1 MARHGNTR
9 SPSPVGSSYSSSKR
23 PRRDDDR
30 YDKSRRD
37 DGRGHRRRSRSRS
50 PDVWTH
56 PSAVNVNVLI
66 PPTQRRYRDR
76 DSRYHRDDDYYRSS
90 RRDRSRERRR
100 SRDRDLGRDNRR
112 RSRERD
118 SRVKRDDSRD
128 RRRRRDESTDSRRR
142 ERRDG
147 SRNRSQTLEAVSD
160 APTTTPRLHPLMPF
174 YQIPKKPSAPV
185 QSEEEKKAERLAKLQ
200 AWKQKQA
207 AEKSRKQEELEA
219 TGGTRSLLEEMDKK
233 ANASPVASVS
243 PVAAASPET
252 TVEANSEISPQPY
265 AGKFDPKAIVKKAT
279 SGSAGAVKLGTDI
292 ALPEVAKASAT
303 LNSASTG
310 PKANQSIASAKSSS
324 GKHPFSA
331 GWLSA
336 QNADKQSGK
345 LTSAVPLKARGNV
358 SGFGLS
364 TKATTEADK
373 PAAKSGI
380 NFGEEEGSRKKLE
393 KLPTPPPGDDSI
405 ADDIAMADGAK
416 GEGEEEEDDEDMQ
429 DAGTEEEAAAAARAA
444 AEKREERLQ
453 EQNLAYQA
461 GEEPTAATT
470 GGTEIDGDV
479 TMAEYTKE
487 ADAEKTL
494 EAVDEEDPL
503 DAFMTGLGDPMKAP
517 SSTNGIRASKSKA
530 QQPEA
535 LFGDDDVDL
544 NTVAVDPDDFLAMAS
559 KKKKKDLPTVNHAK
573 LNYRPFRKSFYH
585 EPSELTEMTE
595 EEVVNLRF
603 ELDGIKIRGIDAPKP
618 VLKWSQCGLGAQ
630 SLEVIQKLGY
640 ERPTSIQTQ
649 AIPSI
654 MSGRD
659 VIGVA
664 KTGSGKTIAFL
675 LPMFRHIKDQRP
687 LDPLDGPVGL
697 IMTPTRELATQIHKE
712 CKPFLKALNLRAV
725 CAYGG
730 APIKDQIADLKR
742 GAEIIVCTPGR
753 MIDLLAANSGRVTNL
768 RRVTYVVLDEA
779 DRMFDMGF
787 EPQVMKILANIRPD
801 RQTVLFSAT
810 FPRQMEAL
818 ARKTLVKPVEIVVG
832 GRSVVAPEITQI
844 VEVRSEET
852 KFHRLL
858 ELLGNLYEF
867 EKNEDDRTLIFVDRQ
882 ESADGLLKDL
892 LLKGYPCMSIHGGK
906 DQIDRDSTIEDF
918 KAGVTPILVA
928 TSIAAR
934 GLDVKQLKLV
944 VNYDAPNHLED
955 YVHRAGRTGRAG
967 NTGTAVT
974 FVTSEQD
981 RYSVDIVKALRQSG
995 QEVPDDLRKLA
1006 EGFIEKVK
1014 AGKEKVSGS
1023 GFGGKGLERLDQ
1035 ERDAARAR
1043 ERKTHKTGEEGDDE
1057 EKEEKEKDTA
1067 GDDLVAKAA
1076 SSVQSAA
1083 AAAAAAVP
1091 QQLPGV
1097 PKGIDLDGKITVHRT
1112 EPATTDGK
1120 NPLAKVNSAVADI
1133 HTRLMKNRD
1142 IRAGV
1147 PIDNKGPDAGA
1158 FHATLEINDF
1168 PQKARW
1174 AVTNRTNV
1182 AKILEATG
1190 TSITTKGSFY
1200 ATGKEP
1206 QAGENPKLYI
1216 LVEGDTEVVV
1226 TNAMRELMRL
1236 LKEGTIAAADSDAR
1250 APASG
1255 SPVRHHPSPFHLP
1268 HTTTANC
1275 LSLLDVTSTSRH
1287 LPFEQ
1292 HHSPSH
1298 LYPLSPPSTILTILL
1313 HQSLSKSYPPRTKP
1327 PPLSLLH
1334 PPTPQKKWATSA
1346 PNPPTQIP
1354 PPAASPPSPQQPTP
1368 SPPPAERS
1376 PPPNPE
1382 QTPQTNL
1389 ARKSQRQTPPPPPSA
1404 EEEQHKEEEEKEE
1417 EEEEGN
1423 GEGTGPKGAV
1433 KKPEAPPRARPSV
1446 STFPIAP
1453 LLRARAAQLASA
1465 RTANAK
1471 GKLGRELEKQRAQ
1484 TRSGTLQAESAEE
1497 RRRREVQGVGEAR
1510 EWN

>member
-1 MARHGNTR
+1 MARHGDPR

-23 PRRDDDR
+23 SRRDDDR
-30 YDKSRRD
+30 HDRSRRD
-37 DGRGHRRRSRSRS
+37 DGKSHRRRSRSRS
-50 PDVWTH
+50 PEASTV
-56 PSAVNVNVLI
+56 PSLSSHSKTANACNF
-66 PPTQRRYRDR
+66 QRRYRER
-76 DSRYHRDDDYYRSS
+76 DSRSHRDRSRDRHEDDYYRSG

-100 SRDRDLGRDNRR
+100 SRDKDIGRDYRR
-112 RSRERD
+112 KSRERD

-128 RRRRRDESTDSRRR
+128 RRRRRDVSTDSK
-142 ERRDG
+142 RRDG
-147 SRNRSQTLEAVSD
+147 RNDSRGLSHRS
-160 APTTTPRLHPLMPF
+160 TTAHAEPVRSGA
-174 YQIPKKPSAPV
+174 IPYVFGTDGTQASKKSTAPV
-185 QSEEEKKAERLAKLQ
+185 QTEEEKKAERLAQVQ

-207 AEKSRKQEELEA
+207 AEKTRKQEQINA
-219 TGGTRSLLEEMDKK
+219 NGGTRSLLDEMDKK
-233 ANASPVASVS
+233 ANASPAAVASPAPIPEVN
-243 PVAAASPET
+243 PEVIDDASPK
-252 TVEANSEISPQPY
+252 PY
-265 AGKFDPKAIVKKAT
+265 AGKFDPKAIAKKPTTGSGGTKKLGLDVALPDVVKTSAT
-279 SGSAGAVKLGTDI
+279 S
-292 ALPEVAKASAT
+292 
-303 LNSASTG
+303 NSTSTG
-310 PKANQSIASAKSSS
+310 LKANHSTAAASVSS
-324 GKHPFSA
+324 GK
-331 GWLSA
+331 
-336 QNADKQSGK
+336 SGFGLHYFRDFPTYTLPGK
-345 LTSAVPLKARGNV
+345 AASTLPLKARGNV

-364 TKATTEADK
+364 AKANNDGDK
-373 PAAKSGI
+373 PTAKTGLD
-380 NFGEEEGSRKKLE
+380 FGEEEGSRKKLE
-393 KLPTPPPGDDSI
+393 KLPTPPPQDSTG
-405 ADDIAMADGAK
+405 AEDTAMADGVK
-416 GEGEEEEDDEDMQ
+416 DESDEDDDIGDMQ

-453 EQNLAYQA
+453 EQNLVHQA
-461 GEEPTAATT
+461 GGDAEMAV
-470 GGTEIDGDV
+470 TEVAETNGDV
-479 TMAEYTKE
+479 TMVDATEAAPEVVEAEE
-487 ADAEKTL
+487 
-494 EAVDEEDPL
+494 EEDPL
-503 DAFMTGLGDPMKAP
+503 DAFMTGLGDPMAAP
-517 SSTNGIRASKSKA
+517 VKINGIKSTKTKA

-544 NTVAVDPDDFLAMAS
+544 KTVAVDPDDFLAITS
-559 KKKKKDLPTVNHAK
+559 KKKKKELPGVNHAK
-573 LNYRPFRKSFYH
+573 MKYQPFRKSFYH
-585 EPSELTEMTE
+585 EPLELSEMTE
-595 EEVVNLRF
+595 EELADLRL

-630 SLEVIQKLGY
+630 SLEVIQRLGY

-687 LDPLDGPVGL
+687 LDSLDGPVGL
-697 IMTPTRELATQIHKE
+697 VMTPTRELATQIHKE

-768 RRVTYVVLDEA
+768 RRVTYIVLDEA

-818 ARKTLVKPVEIVVG
+818 ARKTLAKPVEIVVG
-832 GRSVVAPEITQI
+832 GRSVVAPEITQM

-852 KFHRLL
+852 KFIRLL
-858 ELLGNLYEF
+858 ELLGNLYED
-867 EKNEDDRTLIFVDRQ
+867 EKNEDDRALIFVDRQ

-892 LLKGYPCMSIHGGK
+892 MRKGYPCMSIHGGK
-906 DQIDRDSTIEDF
+906 DQIDRDSTIDDF
-918 KAGVTPILVA
+918 KAGVVPILIA
-928 TSIAAR
+928 TSVAAR

-981 RYSVDIVKALRQSG
+981 RYSVDIAKALKQSG
-995 QEVPDDLRKLA
+995 QEVPEDLRKLVD
-1006 EGFIEKVK
+1006 GFIEKVK
-1014 AGKEKVSGS
+1014 SGKEKVGGS

-1043 ERKTHKTGEEGDDE
+1043 ERKSHKTGDEGDDE
-1057 EKEEKEKDTA
+1057 EKEEKEKETA
-1067 GDDLVAKAA
+1067 GDDLIAKAA

-1083 AAAAAAVP
+1083 APPPA
-1091 QQLPGV
+1091 QIPGV
-1097 PKGIDLDGKITVHRT
+1097 PKGIDLDGKIVVHKS
-1112 EPATTDGK
+1112 EAPATDNK
-1120 NPLAKVNSAVADI
+1120 NPLAKVGAAVANI
-1133 HTRLMKNRD
+1133 HDRLSKNREL
-1142 IRAGV
+1142 RTGV

-1255 SPVRHHPSPFHLP
+1255 RYNV
-1268 HTTTANC
+1268 
-1275 LSLLDVTSTSRH
+1275 V
-1287 LPFEQ
+1287 
-1292 HHSPSH
+1292 
-1298 LYPLSPPSTILTILL
+1298 
-1313 HQSLSKSYPPRTKP
+1313 
-1327 PPLSLLH
+1327 
-1334 PPTPQKKWATSA
+1334 
-1346 PNPPTQIP
+1346 
-1354 PPAASPPSPQQPTP
+1354 
-1368 SPPPAERS
+1368 
-1376 PPPNPE
+1376 
-1382 QTPQTNL
+1382 
-1389 ARKSQRQTPPPPPSA
+1389 
-1404 EEEQHKEEEEKEE
+1404 
-1417 EEEEGN
+1417 
-1423 GEGTGPKGAV
+1423 
-1433 KKPEAPPRARPSV
+1433 
-1446 STFPIAP
+1446 
-1453 LLRARAAQLASA
+1453 
-1465 RTANAK
+1465 
-1471 GKLGRELEKQRAQ
+1471 
-1484 TRSGTLQAESAEE
+1484 
-1497 RRRREVQGVGEAR
+1497 
-1510 EWN
+1510 